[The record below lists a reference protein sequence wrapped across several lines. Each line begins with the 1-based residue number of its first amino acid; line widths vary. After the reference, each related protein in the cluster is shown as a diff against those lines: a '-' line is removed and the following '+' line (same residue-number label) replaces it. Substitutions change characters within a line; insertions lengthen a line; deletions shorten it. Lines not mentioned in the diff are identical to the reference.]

1 MKKKGQRKKERMNYV
16 KFKNKIK
23 INKINKKKKERML
36 TDTSMNRYID
46 NTVLSGFLRECLD
59 MNVLDFNFL
68 YLAAE

>member
-1 MKKKGQRKKERMNYV
+1 
-16 KFKNKIK
+16 
-23 INKINKKKKERML
+23 ML